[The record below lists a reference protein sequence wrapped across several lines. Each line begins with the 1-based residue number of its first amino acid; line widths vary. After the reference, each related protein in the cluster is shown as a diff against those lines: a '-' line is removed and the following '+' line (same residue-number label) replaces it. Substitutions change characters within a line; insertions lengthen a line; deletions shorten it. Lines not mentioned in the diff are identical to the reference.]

1 MIDDDEEQEL
11 ILGCFCLMPIAF
23 VIIVIMFC
31 L

>member
-23 VIIVIMFC
+23 ILIVIMF
-31 L
+31 